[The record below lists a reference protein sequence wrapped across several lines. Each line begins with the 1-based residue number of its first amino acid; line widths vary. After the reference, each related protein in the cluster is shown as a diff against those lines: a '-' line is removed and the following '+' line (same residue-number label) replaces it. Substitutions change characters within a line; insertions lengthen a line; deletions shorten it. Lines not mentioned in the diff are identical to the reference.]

1 MRARYLP
8 SVDGHFNCAFIG
20 GRLGVVRLNLGL
32 TVAEVA
38 RRAGVTAE
46 GVRSIE
52 KGRVMPGLETV
63 ERIAGA
69 LNIDPRWLS
78 FGLGQPT
85 RTILLTPGYEP
96 FRLWHELQSVLTQTN
111 GYIADSLKYLDHAGA
126 DQWCELLKLSR
137 FATESLPMPMADL
150 VATLGEELEGLPFDL
165 LGIGAGTALHEL
177 TLTARLLGRR
187 RHGHDARAFLL
198 DVSHPLLT
206 FALNSADQI
215 LPKQYVV
222 PVIGLLGDFDEL
234 ASYCHLFHPDGPPR
248 RRVLTMFGYTFS
260 NLDNEIRFVRRN
272 LSWVEK
278 GDLLVLDLPAAVAQ
292 ADRTDPALTNQRP
305 VVYSELLHKFL
316 TGPIRRHLSSV
327 SDIKL
332 SVLRDSNSSV
342 VPGSYAIEHVAMVK
356 MHGGETRRYSVGY
369 SRRYET
375 SGLCSAMEKE
385 GWRSVGSFP
394 YGPGFVLCA
403 FRRDPDSFPDRN
415 RQDANAEKDQRTP
428 KKNVAKE

>member
-1 MRARYLP
+1 ME
-8 SVDGHFNCAFIG
+8 GHFNCAFIG

-126 DQWCELLKLSR
+126 DQWCELLKHSR
-137 FATESLPMPMADL
+137 FATESLPMPMSDL

-215 LPKQYVV
+215 LPKQYIV
-222 PVIGLLGDFDEL
+222 PVMGLLGDFNEL

-415 RQDANAEKDQRTP
+415 R
-428 KKNVAKE
+428 

>member
-1 MRARYLP
+1 M
-8 SVDGHFNCAFIG
+8 DGHFNCAFIG

-369 SRRYET
+369 SRRYDT

>member
-1 MRARYLP
+1 MEGR
-8 SVDGHFNCAFIG
+8 FNCAFIG

-126 DQWCELLKLSR
+126 DQWCELLKHSR
-137 FATESLPMPMADL
+137 FATEASPLPMADL

-165 LGIGAGTALHEL
+165 IGIGAGTALHEL
-177 TLTARLLGRR
+177 TLAARLLGRR

-222 PVIGLLGDFDEL
+222 PVIGLLGDFNEL

-272 LSWVEK
+272 RSWVER

-292 ADRTDPALTNQRP
+292 GTDPERTDPALTNQRP
-305 VVYSELLHKFL
+305 VVFSELLHKFL
-316 TGPIRRHLSSV
+316 TGPIRRHLASV

-332 SVLRDSNSSV
+332 SVLKDSNSSV

-356 MHGGETRRYSVGY
+356 MQGGETRRYSVGY
-369 SRRYET
+369 SRRYDPG
-375 SGLCSAMEKE
+375 GLCSAMERE
-385 GWRSVGSFP
+385 GWRSVGMFP

-403 FRRDPDSFPDRN
+403 FRREADSLSERN
-415 RQDANAEKDQRTP
+415 RQDAPPESHGKEHHRTP
-428 KKNVAKE
+428 KLKPAKE

>member
-1 MRARYLP
+1 M
-8 SVDGHFNCAFIG
+8 
-20 GRLGVVRLNLGL
+20 NLGL